1 MYYPLVVCCLVVLIL
16 GEEKGKK
23 TRFKTPQEK
32 MRILLR
38 NLVQE
43 VKKTEAVTGR
53 G

>member
-1 MYYPLVVCCLVVLIL
+1 MNVLSLSGLLLIL
-16 GEEKGKK
+16 GEEKGKR

-43 VKKTEAVTGR
+43 VRLKL
-53 G
+53 